1 MMQIIDK
8 KFRTFILTG
17 ITNEDIQS
25 RNFAGAEKRSK
36 INPAQ
41 VVNSAGRRNFCI
53 KLTPE
58 VAEELKD
65 FGCDVKYTRPRDEN
79 DVPQPFIQINVSYMY
94 RAPEVHEIANG
105 VDNVLDEAHIDE
117 LDRVEFGNLELEL
130 QIGNEKMHNDGT
142 KYRPLFANLIWA
154 EIVPNYFQ
162 TKLAHLKNPF
172 AGDDGTP
179 FEVEE

>member
-17 ITNEDIQS
+17 ITNEDIRS

-36 INPAQ
+36 VNPAQ

-53 KLTPE
+53 ELTPE
-58 VAEELKD
+58 IAEELKD

-79 DVPQPFIQINVSYMY
+79 DIPKPFVQINVSYMY

-105 VDNVLDEAHIDE
+105 VDNVLDEAHIEE
-117 LDRVEFGNLELEL
+117 LDRVEFGKLELEL

-162 TKLAHLKNPF
+162 MKLANLKNPY
-172 AGDDGTP
+172 GVDDDTP

>member
-1 MMQIIDK
+1 MMQIIEK
-8 KFRTFILTG
+8 KFRSFILTG
-17 ITNEDIQS
+17 ITNEQIRS

-41 VVNSAGRRNFCI
+41 VVNSAGRRNFCVE
-53 KLTPE
+53 LTPE
-58 VAEELKD
+58 VAQELINY
-65 FGCDVKYTRPRDEN
+65 GCDVKYTRPRDEN
-79 DVPQPFIQINVSYMY
+79 DEPKPFVQINLSYMF

-105 VDNVLDEAHIDE
+105 VDNVLDEAHVE
-117 LDRVEFGNLELEL
+117 ALDRVEFGNLELMLE
-130 QIGNEKMHNDGT
+130 IGKEKMHNDGT

-162 TKLAHLKNPF
+162 TKLANLKGPF
-172 AGDDGTP
+172 PSDDDSP